1 MNYTG
6 GINPPCP
13 HLLSFPCF
21 CYLDFLCRMG
31 ADEVRSP
38 TVMEALGKH
47 VRASTAITL
56 DALSVSRIACAGV
69 ILDAGG
75 KMKVFEGAGS
85 EGTRFILGKVV
96 GFVARDGLP
105 M

>member
-6 GINPPCP
+6 GIYPPAP
-13 HLLSFPCF
+13 PRLSSPCF
-21 CYLDFLCRMG
+21 CYLDFLCRIG
-31 ADEVRSP
+31 ADGRSP

-47 VRASTAITL
+47 VRTSTAITL

-105 M
+105 V